1 MEIAKDHLKK
11 DKDYYKKLDMVEHST
26 LAEIITAH
34 EKSEIKDKN
43 RKRFDMGGNTMY
55 VPHLV
60 HIVLDQPFKTEIFT
74 MEGKHDGDTMF
85 KKNVLYKMEFLNNRG
100 TETALQFPDT
110 LKYVILPNNVFSIKG
125 YDTKFA
131 GGGNV
136 PLPYESYK
144 SDLSDNDIKILN
156 LLRGNRMEL
165 NGANHF
171 TIAQKQL
178 LSTFRGTNL
187 ANQLST
193 QIISKMYS
201 LLFKHH
207 SETTPIKRIHI
218 KNVGTGNMLNL
229 APTYIDEIVVS
240 DEYNMF
246 MEVESQICGITNEAT
261 YLETWMNY
269 DQFTQ
274 DPADAIIY
282 TYPTIN
288 PMVDVLTQTISE
300 MKNNCVAL
308 CLAEFTSENHL
319 NNFVTGTKTNGMALN
334 TTYIFDK
341 INEGVSSKGKYTL
354 IYFIRKNK

>member
-1 MEIAKDHLKK
+1 
-11 DKDYYKKLDMVEHST
+11 
-26 LAEIITAH
+26 
-34 EKSEIKDKN
+34 
-43 RKRFDMGGNTMY
+43 
-55 VPHLV
+55 
-60 HIVLDQPFKTEIFT
+60 
-74 MEGKHDGDTMF
+74 
-85 KKNVLYKMEFLNNRG
+85 MEFLNNRG

-110 LKYVILPNNVFSIKG
+110 QKYVIIPNNLFSIKG

-136 PLPYESYK
+136 PLPYETFK
-144 SDLSDNDIKILN
+144 GDLSDNDVRILN
-156 LLRGNRMEL
+156 LLRSNRVEL

-171 TIAQKQL
+171 TMKQKEL
-178 LSTFRGTNL
+178 LSSFRGTNL

-201 LLFKHH
+201 LLFKYH

-229 APTYIDEIVVS
+229 APTYIDELVVS

-246 MEVESQICGITNEAT
+246 MEVESQICRITNEAT

-269 DQFTQ
+269 DEFAQN
-274 DPADAIIY
+274 PADAIIY

-288 PMVDVLTQTISE
+288 PMVDVLSQSISE

-319 NNFVTGTKTNGMALN
+319 NNFVADTKANGMVLN

-341 INEGVSSKGKYTL
+341 INEGISSKGKYTL